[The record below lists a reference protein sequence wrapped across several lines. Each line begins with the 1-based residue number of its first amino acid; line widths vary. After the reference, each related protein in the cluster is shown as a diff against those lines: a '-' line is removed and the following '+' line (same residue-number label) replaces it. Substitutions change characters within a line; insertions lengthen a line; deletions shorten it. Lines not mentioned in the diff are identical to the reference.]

1 MVGSPLKSS
10 KTNGRFKRTQFAQK
24 IRKDQKK
31 KKKAISVTVTYLL
44 ISKTGSSESL
54 SELSSIA
61 ELTGVQAEC
70 QRYMNASVDL
80 YCEPFQ
86 DQAPLWGNRVIYRR
100 RAPNRRSSERQFFSC
115 SSPFFGLFCLV
126 FSSLLFLLFPKIK
139 SCPDNLIYIRVL
151 VSDDGYQ
158 TIVYNQDLNITEPY
172 TKKINM
178 L

>member
-1 MVGSPLKSS
+1 MKVVK
-10 KTNGRFKRTQFAQK
+10 KTNRRFKRTQFAQK